1 MTGLII
7 LAAGASVRLGKP
19 KQTLVFKGKSL
30 IQHAIE
36 SGIQAHCKPI
46 VVVTGAYASQVV
58 PETQRYAVH
67 VVYNAAWEE
76 GMASGIRCGV
86 GALMK
91 EAPQATGVILMVC
104 DQPFADAILLMQLI
118 QKKQETGKPVIASI
132 YNHTLGVP
140 ALFSLHLFP
149 DLLALQ
155 GQEGARKLLITHA
168 HSVATVA
175 FPLGGID
182 IDTLSD
188 YEQLT
193 GMDSGII

>member
-19 KQTLVFKGKSL
+19 KQTLLFKGKSL
-30 IQHAIE
+30 MQHAIE
-36 SGIQAHCKPI
+36 SGIQAHCKLI

-58 PETQRYAVH
+58 PETQPYAVH
-67 VVYNAAWEE
+67 VAHNAVWEE

-86 GALMK
+86 AALLE
-91 EAPQATGVILMVC
+91 EAPLSTGVILMVC
-104 DQPFADAILLMQLI
+104 DQPFADATLLLQLMQK
-118 QKKQETGKPVIASI
+118 QQETGKPIIASS

-140 ALFSLHLFP
+140 ALFSNTFFP

-155 GQEGARKLLITHA
+155 GQEGAKSILARHPL
-168 HSVATVA
+168 SVATVS

-193 GMDSGII
+193 GMDR

>member
-1 MTGLII
+1 MITGLII
-7 LAAGASVRLGKP
+7 LAAGASTRLGKP
-19 KQTLVFKGKSL
+19 KQTLLFRGRSL
-30 IQHAIE
+30 LQLAIE
-36 SGIQAHCKPI
+36 AGMQAHCQPI

-58 PETQRYAVH
+58 PETRQYAVH

-86 GALMK
+86 AGLLR
-91 EAPQATGVILMVC
+91 EAPLATGVILMLC
-104 DQPFADAILLMQLI
+104 DQPFADAALLIQLI
-118 QKKQETGKPVIASI
+118 QKNQDTGKAIIACS

-140 ALFSLHLFP
+140 ALFSSDLFP
-149 DLLALQ
+149 ELLALQ
-155 GQEGARKLLITHA
+155 GKEGAKKLLASHK
-168 HSVATVA
+168 SVDTVA

-193 GMDSGII
+193 AMGD